1 MHILSLLAGV
11 LGLVS
16 FALTVPLDL
25 SMLGI
30 VGIALSLLAIGT
42 GVLRR
47 QQKMGLAGLVLGGI
61 GLIVALLGILYFDF
75 NAGQGSGEQPVA
87 TPAPR

>member
-1 MHILSLLAGV
+1 MQILSLLTGL
-11 LGLVS
+11 LGLVC
-16 FALTVPLDL
+16 FALTVPLKL
-25 SMLGI
+25 GMLGI

-47 QQKMGLAGLVLGGI
+47 QQKMGLVGLVLGGI
-61 GLIVALLGILYFDF
+61 GLVVALIGFLYFDF
-75 NAGQGSGEQPVA
+75 NGGQGSREQPAA